1 MFSRNFIYLFIFTG
15 GEKHINDPSSIALL
29 QEATKYDNKSAF
41 EKYVQASMESIRDCT
56 LRGQLDFVTDREPID
71 INEVESASNIVKR
84 FATGAMS
91 FGSISIEAH
100 TTLVNFRKNNHY
112 FYRQFHEILIFTN
125 FLGSCN
131 E

>member
-71 INEVESASNIVKR
+71 INEVESATNIVKR

-100 TTLVNFRKNNHY
+100 TTLVNFRNY
-112 FYRQFHEILIFTN
+112 YLLYLVIFYTEIW
-125 FLGSCN
+125 G
-131 E
+131 

>member
-1 MFSRNFIYLFIFTG
+1 
-15 GEKHINDPSSIALL
+15 
-29 QEATKYDNKSAF
+29 
-41 EKYVQASMESIRDCT
+41 MESIRDCT

-100 TTLVNFRKNNHY
+100 TTLVNFRKNDHY
-112 FYRQFHEILIFTN
+112 F
-125 FLGSCN
+125 
-131 E
+131 

>member
-71 INEVESASNIVKR
+71 IIEVESAANIVKR

-100 TTLVNFRKNNHY
+100 TTLVNFRKNNHH
-112 FYRQFHEILIFTN
+112 FYRQFHEILIF
-125 FLGSCN
+125 
-131 E
+131 

>member
-1 MFSRNFIYLFIFTG
+1 MAR
-15 GEKHINDPSSIALL
+15 
-29 QEATKYDNKSAF
+29 
-41 EKYVQASMESIRDCT
+41 IRDCT

-71 INEVESASNIVKR
+71 INEVESAANIVKR

-100 TTLVNFRKNNHY
+100 TTLVNFRKYNHY
-112 FYRQFHEILIFTN
+112 FYRQFQFHEILIFTN

>member
-1 MFSRNFIYLFIFTG
+1 MFFLRKKYIFTEFYLFFFTG

-100 TTLVNFRKNNHY
+100 TTLVN
-112 FYRQFHEILIFTN
+112 T
-125 FLGSCN
+125 
-131 E
+131 